1 MNPKVNYGPWV
12 IVMCLLIITIVSLWW
27 GILVVGETM
36 YVYGLEAYGKSLNL
50 PLTFAVNLKL
60 LLKSNSNKKQ
70 QEKILRP
77 RPSTRSIK
85 FSSLESRTHTLIY
98 QYF

>member
-1 MNPKVNYGPWV
+1 MVA
-12 IVMCLLIITIVSLWW
+12 
-27 GILVVGETM
+27 GETM

-85 FSSLESRTHTLIY
+85 LSSLESRTHTLIY